1 MIRYFIHRPGE
12 KTEMV
17 KGVKGI
23 APLLQEPD
31 TLLWLDI
38 QAPGKDEERLLSEVF
53 KLHPL
58 VVEDIFVENQVAKM
72 DAYGEDLFS
81 VFKLLDYQGGDD
93 DLKVTEVDIYASR
106 NFVITIHKQAHRVFD
121 FLFSKAMNN
130 DRMMSRGSDLLFHA
144 LVDAAIDSF
153 NITLDV
159 LESQV
164 DEIEETVLE
173 EPDGDIVRA
182 IFRLRRH
189 MAELKRVASPQKETL
204 NRLSRGNLPLISD
217 RARIY
222 FRDIYDNVNRI
233 NDIADS
239 NRETLSAALEVYFSS
254 VSTKTNE
261 IIKFLTFI
269 TVIMMPPTFLVG
281 LWGMNFD
288 SMPELHWSHGYL
300 FFWIVTIITTAGM
313 VIFFKKKKWM

>member
-1 MIRYFIHRPGE
+1 MIRYFVHRPGQ
-12 KTEMV
+12 KTTMV
-17 KGVKGI
+17 RGVEGI
-23 APLLQEPD
+23 EALLAEPD

-38 QAPGKDEERLLSEVF
+38 QAPGKEEERLFSEVF

-72 DAYGEDLFS
+72 DAYGDDLFS
-81 VFKLLDYQGGDD
+81 VFKLLDYQGGED
-93 DLKVTEVDIYASR
+93 DLKITEVDIYASS
-106 NFVITIHKQAHRVFD
+106 NFVITIHKQAHRVFE
-121 FLFSKAMNN
+121 FLFSKVMQNE
-130 DRMMSRGSDLLFHA
+130 RMMSRGSDLLLHA
-144 LVDAAIDSF
+144 LVDAAIDSY

-173 EPDGDIVRA
+173 EPDGDIVRS

-189 MAELKRVASPQKETL
+189 MAMLKRVAGPQKESL
-204 NRLSRGNLPLISD
+204 HRLSRGNLTLVSD
-217 RARIY
+217 RAQVY

-233 NDIADS
+233 IDIADS

-261 IIKFLTFI
+261 VIKFLTFI
-269 TVIMMPPTFLVG
+269 TVLLMPPTFLAG
-281 LWGMNFD
+281 LWGMNFT
-288 SMPELHWSHGYL
+288 SMPELNWEHGYL
-300 FFWIVTIITTAGM
+300 FFWIVTIITTASM
-313 VIFFKKKKWM
+313 VIFFKKKKWL